1 MSERKKAKKPI
12 ENLKKYIKW
21 VWILVAGPVVF
32 LFLVVGFT
40 ALGLFGKLPS
50 FEELEN
56 PKSNLASEI
65 IAADQK
71 ILGKFYVQNRSNV
84 HYDEISPNVVN
95 ALVATED
102 ARFKSHSGVDLRALF
117 RVIFKTLLGLDSDAG
132 GGSTLTQQLA
142 KNLFPREKQNKFQ
155 IIARKIKEWVIA
167 IKLERNYTKNEILA
181 MYLNTVD
188 YGNQAFGIK
197 SASKIFFNTTPDE
210 LKQEDAAVLVGVLK
224 GPTLYNPFRNY
235 ENSFNRRN
243 TVLGQMYKYKYLNQ
257 AQFDSLKALPID
269 LTRFKPE
276 DHNSGL
282 ATYFRE
288 FLRDQLTDWCK
299 THEKPDG
306 SKYNLYKDG
315 LKIYTTINSRMQDYA
330 EQAVKEH
337 LTELQKQFFV
347 HWKGYKNAPFAYI
360 QQDKIDQIMMQNIKR
375 SDRYRILKKEGIS
388 EKEIMQ
394 VLKQPV
400 KMKIFTWRGDSTVTM
415 SPIDSI
421 RYHKFFLQT
430 GMMAM
435 EPQTGYIRAWVG
447 GINHQYFK
455 YDHVYASKRQVGSTF
470 KPIVYAVAMQNGM
483 SPCTQVP
490 NVPICI
496 ETPSGPWCPDNSS
509 KDYDGSMVSLKAA
522 LASSI
527 NRVSAYLINRYGVE
541 SVISLAKKLGITDK
555 IPAVPSISLGTT
567 DLSVY
572 EMVGAMSAFVNEGV
586 HITPQW
592 ITRIEDKN
600 GNVIEEF
607 LPQMEEALDEQTAF
621 LVVELMKG
629 VVEGGTAARL
639 RGRYGLTNPIAGKT
653 GTTQNNS
660 DGWFM
665 GLTPE
670 LVAGVWVGCED
681 RAAHFRTTALG
692 QGANMALPIWGL
704 FMKKVYGDKTLK
716 VSKGNFK
723 RPEKLNIEIDCSKF
737 QQDIKTNEN
746 FENFDN

>member
-1 MSERKKAKKPI
+1 MSERKKTKKPT
-12 ENLKKYIKW
+12 ENFRKYIKW

-32 LFLVVGFT
+32 LFLIVGCT
-40 ALGLFGKLPS
+40 ALGLFGSLPT

-71 ILGKFYVQNRSNV
+71 IIGKFFVQNRSNV
-84 HYDEISPNVVN
+84 HYEEISPTVIN

-102 ARFKSHSGVDLRALF
+102 ARFNSHSGVDLRALF
-117 RVIFKTLLGLDSDAG
+117 RVIFKTMLGLDSDAG

-142 KNLFPREKQNKFQ
+142 KNLFPREKQNKLQ
-155 IIARKIKEWVIA
+155 IVIRKIKEWVIA
-167 IKLERNYTKNEILA
+167 VKLERNYTKNEILA
-181 MYLNTVD
+181 MYLNTVE

-197 SASKIFFNTTPDE
+197 SASKIFFNTTPDL
-210 LKQEDAAVLVGVLK
+210 LKQEEAAVLVGVLK

-235 ENSFNRRN
+235 ENSINRRN
-243 TVLGQMYKYKYLNQ
+243 TVLGQMYKYKYLNKE
-257 AQFDSLKALPID
+257 QFDSLKVLPID
-269 LTRFKPE
+269 LTQFQPE

-288 FLRDQLTDWCK
+288 FLRDQLTDWCRN
-299 THEKPDG
+299 HEKPDG
-306 SKYNLYKDG
+306 TKYNLYKDG
-315 LKIYTTINSRMQDYA
+315 LKIYTTINSRMQAYA

-337 LTELQKQFFV
+337 LTDLQKQFFV

-360 QQDKIDQIMMQNIKR
+360 QQDKIDQIMMQSIKR
-375 SDRYRILKKEGIS
+375 SDRYRVMKKEGMS
-388 EKEIMQ
+388 EKEIMAE
-394 VLKQPV
+394 LKKPV
-400 KMKIFTWRGDSTVTM
+400 KMKIYTWRGDSTLTM

-421 RYHKFFLQT
+421 RYHKYFLQT
-430 GMMAM
+430 GVMAM

-455 YDHVYASKRQVGSTF
+455 FDHVYASKRQVGSTF

-496 ETPSGPWCPDNSS
+496 QTPSGPWCPDNSS
-509 KDYDGSMVSLKAA
+509 KDYEGSMVSLKAA

-541 SVISLAKKLGITDK
+541 SVVSLAKKLGITEK

-607 LPQMEEALDEQTAF
+607 LPKMEEALDEQTAF

-629 VVEGGTAARL
+629 VVEGGTATRL

-670 LVAGVWVGCED
+670 LVTGVWVGCED

-704 FMKKVYGDKTLK
+704 FMKKVYDDKTLK

-723 RPEKLNIEIDCSKF
+723 RPEKLNVEIDCSKF

-746 FENFDN
+746 FENFDK

>member
-1 MSERKKAKKPI
+1 MSERKKAKKPT
-12 ENLKKYIKW
+12 ENVRKYIKW
-21 VWILVAGPVVF
+21 VWILVAGPVGF
-32 LFLVVGFT
+32 LFFVVGCT
-40 ALGLFGKLPS
+40 SLGLFGKLPT

-71 ILGKFYVQNRSNV
+71 VIGKFYVQNRSNV
-84 HYDEISPNVVN
+84 HYEEISPTVIN

-102 ARFKSHSGVDLRALF
+102 ARFTSHSGVDLRALF

-142 KNLFPREKQNKFQ
+142 KNLFPREKQNKLQ
-155 IIARKIKEWVIA
+155 IIVRKIKEWVIA
-167 IKLERNYTKNEILA
+167 VKLERNYTKNEILA
-181 MYLNTVD
+181 MYLNTVE

-197 SASKIFFNTTPDE
+197 SASKIFFNTTPDA
-210 LKQEDAAVLVGVLK
+210 LKQEEAAVLVGVLK

-235 ENSFNRRN
+235 ENSINRRN
-243 TVLGQMYKYKYLNQ
+243 TVLGQMLKYKYLSKE
-257 AQFDSLKALPID
+257 QFDSLKVIPID
-269 LTRFKPE
+269 LTRFQPE

-288 FLRDQLTDWCK
+288 FLRDELTEWCRN
-299 THEKPDG
+299 HEKPDG
-306 SKYNLYKDG
+306 TKYNLYKDG
-315 LKIYTTINSRMQDYA
+315 LKIYTTINSKMQEYA

-337 LTELQKQFFV
+337 LTDLQKQFFT

-360 QQDKIDQIMMQNIKR
+360 QKDKIDQIMMQSIKR
-375 SDRYRILKKEGIS
+375 SDRYRVMKKEGIG
-388 EKEIMQ
+388 EKEIMEE
-394 VLKQPV
+394 LKKPV

-421 RYHKFFLQT
+421 RYHKYFLQT

-509 KDYDGSMVSLKAA
+509 KDYEGSMVSLKAA

-527 NRVSAYLINRYGVE
+527 NRVSAYLINKYGVE
-541 SVISLAKKLGITDK
+541 SVVSLAKKLGITEK

-572 EMVGAMSAFVNEGV
+572 EMVGAMAAFVNEGV

-607 LPQMEEALDEQTAF
+607 LPKMEEALDEQTAF

-629 VVEGGTAARL
+629 VVEGGTATRL

-681 RAAHFRTTALG
+681 RAAHFRSTALG

-704 FMKKVYGDKTLK
+704 FMKKVYDDKTLK

-723 RPEKLNIEIDCSKF
+723 RPEKLSVEIDCGQF

-746 FENFDN
+746 FENFDK